1 MLARHADAIR
11 LSGHRQVTIRHEF
24 GGMRKVGDILGAL
37 GFPRIWFWD
46 SSLVRHLTSNV
57 DFDAFFGGTV
67 GFDPF
72 ETHLGVPIQR
82 RVGVY
87 LCCADRAQVPWTQ
100 RYV

>member
-1 MLARHADAIR
+1 MT
-11 LSGHRQVTIRHEF
+11 VRHEF
-24 GGMRKVGDILGAL
+24 GGMREVGGIIGAL
-37 GFPRIWFWD
+37 GFPRLRLWD
-46 SSLVRHLTSNV
+46 SLPMQVFASNV

-82 RVGVY
+82 RVNVY
-87 LCCADRAQVPWTQ
+87 LCRAEGAQVPQTK

>member
-1 MLARHADAIR
+1 MT
-11 LSGHRQVTIRHEF
+11 VRHEF
-24 GGMRKVGDILGAL
+24 GGMRGVGDINGAL

-57 DFDAFFGGTV
+57 GFDAFFGGTV

-82 RVGVY
+82 RVSVY
-87 LCCADRAQVPWTQ
+87 LCRAEGAQVPQTKH
-100 RYV
+100 YV

>member
-1 MLARHADAIR
+1 M
-11 LSGHRQVTIRHEF
+11 TISFDF
-24 GGMRKVGDILGAL
+24 GGMGEVGDIIGAL
-37 GFPRIWFWD
+37 GFPRLRLWD
-46 SSLVRHLTSNV
+46 SLSMRVFASNV

-72 ETHLGVPIQR
+72 ETHAGVPIQL

-87 LCCADRAQVPWTQ
+87 LCCTDRAQVPWTQ